1 MHNPTIPRFTAS
13 EPQASALSLVTPHAA
28 VSAPAVALRDVRK
41 VYGRGEGEVVAL
53 DGVSVALAAGSFTA
67 IMGPSGSGKS
77 TFLNVA
83 AGLDRPTAG
92 TVAMGDTDLTRLSE
106 RRLTILRRERIGFV
120 FQAFNLLPS
129 LTVAQNIALPLRLD
143 GRRLRRSN
151 VREVAARVGLENR
164 LRHRP
169 SQLSGGQQQ
178 RVAIARALVTRPEVM
193 FADEP
198 TGALDRKTGRDV
210 LALLREIADEDGHT
224 VVMVTHDPVAA
235 AYADRVIL
243 LADGRIAG
251 TVDAPTADEVA
262 EKLARLGD

>member
-1 MHNPTIPRFTAS
+1 MFQSTRRTPKAPG
-13 EPQASALSLVTPHAA
+13 SAA
-28 VSAPAVALRDVRK
+28 AVALRDVRK
-41 VYGRGEGEVVAL
+41 VHGKGDGAVVAL
-53 DGVSVALAAGSFTA
+53 DGVSVELARGSFTA

-77 TFLNVA
+77 TLLNVA
-83 AGLDRPTAG
+83 AGLDRPTSGA
-92 TVAMGDTDLTRLSE
+92 VVLGDTDLGGLSE

-178 RVAIARALVTRPEVM
+178 RVAIARALVTRPEVV

-198 TGALDRKTGRDV
+198 TGALDTRTGREV
-210 LALLREIADEDGHT
+210 LALLREVVDADGHT

-235 AYADRVIL
+235 AHADRVVL
-243 LADGRIAG
+243 LADGRLAG
-251 TVDAPTADEVA
+251 TLDAPDAGEVA
-262 EKLARLGD
+262 EHLAHLGD